1 MSTSHTDGT
10 ATPRAGELPEQYSDE
25 HLELGRA
32 EFHTENLSEADM
44 EQIKEQRAGD
54 KPDGTFLSWVIALF
68 GTGVGAG
75 ILFLPINAGSFGF
88 WPLVLATL
96 IIGPMVY
103 FSHRAYARIVAASP
117 EKGLDVLQ
125 VVTALT
131 GRKRGLATAVM
142 YWLAIYPVVLIY
154 AISITNTMDSFI
166 VNQLGGPEI
175 NRWLLATICV
185 TLLTG
190 AYAMGMKITLWLANV
205 LVYPLVVALAAVSIY
220 LIPKW
225 DLASFRSYE
234 SDTPLWQAIILVMP
248 VLVFSFSHI
257 AALSQ
262 LALDMQK
269 RHNGNVAETERAVS
283 RIELA
288 AAAMLVLFTMF
299 FVWSCALALGADGM
313 DAAREQNIPVLSYLA
328 NETQTPFLAWVSP
341 VIAICAIITSYF
353 GHLLG
358 TEEGTSYLVRV
369 AAPRTA
375 AKLNPRATRRLVLTF
390 VFVTAI
396 LAAVAN
402 PSILDMISVVGGIF
416 MAFLLFILPAL
427 LAVKA
432 TAFRHYAFRPDTIF
446 VFIVGV
452 LAVGVSIIQLF

>member
-1 MSTSHTDGT
+1 MSTSHTGSSVGRDGK
-10 ATPRAGELPEQYSDE
+10 LPEQYSDE

-32 EFHTENLSEADM
+32 EFNTEHLSDADM
-44 EQIKEQRAGD
+44 EQIEEQRAGG
-54 KPDGTFLSWVIALF
+54 KPDGSFISWVIALF

-96 IIGPMVY
+96 IISPMVF

-131 GRKRGLATAVM
+131 GRKRGLATALM
-142 YWLAIYPVVLIY
+142 YWLGIYPVVLIY

-175 NRWLLATICV
+175 NRWLLATACV
-185 TLLTG
+185 ALLTG

-205 LVYPLVVALAAVSIY
+205 LVYPLIVALAAVSIY
-220 LIPKW
+220 LIPRW

-234 SDTPLWQAIILVMP
+234 SETPLWQATILIMP

-269 RHNGNVAETERAVS
+269 RHAGDVAATERAVS

-313 DAAREQNIPVLSYLA
+313 DAVSY
-328 NETQTPFLAWVSP
+328 T
-341 VIAICAIITSYF
+341 
-353 GHLLG
+353 HL
-358 TEEGTSYLVRV
+358 T
-369 AAPRTA
+369 
-375 AKLNPRATRRLVLTF
+375 
-390 VFVTAI
+390 
-396 LAAVAN
+396 
-402 PSILDMISVVGGIF
+402 
-416 MAFLLFILPAL
+416 LPT
-427 LAVKA
+427 KA
-432 TAFRHYAFRPDTIF
+432 
-446 VFIVGV
+446 
-452 LAVGVSIIQLF
+452 